1 MALNPSN
8 SSSLEQL
15 ALKGL
20 NVCFEFVGISAVNCL
35 ERLGSEMEIWHGRL
49 FTSAKAP
56 IGGITLVAV
65 YSAWAAGTEDI

>member
-20 NVCFEFVGISAVNCL
+20 NARSD
-35 ERLGSEMEIWHGRL
+35 HGRKANAAL
-49 FTSAKAP
+49 TIGHKESDDDEIAYFT
-56 IGGITLVAV
+56 VR
-65 YSAWAAGTEDI
+65 

>member
-20 NVCFEFVGISAVNCL
+20 NVVCATHANTNANC
-35 ERLGSEMEIWHGRL
+35 
-49 FTSAKAP
+49 AD
-56 IGGITLVAV
+56 GGLTCNKIRPMHKIHRKNSIFKV
-65 YSAWAAGTEDI
+65 I